1 MDVSSIELVHGRGV
15 GVHGA
20 YAFKQFASEVDATR
34 EAHLLL
40 LAGAD
45 VAVHVRACF
54 VAARNGLCTIAMER
68 GVDLRDACKPLDAAT
83 RRPLLRAWTECVGA
97 LHARHM
103 AQLDVKP
110 DNAVVLGGGDGVRV
124 RLVDF
129 GHAARTDA
137 DGRATVTV
145 PTMTHGYR
153 PPSIAALCFE
163 HRRGEQHTVDARA
176 ADTHALGVSLRE
188 LDGDGD
194 GTLLYALAGR
204 LLEDSAEPLSIDA
217 LLAVQQAWSPIA
229 RATTQS
235 RLVPKAG
242 CDV

>member
-1 MDVSSIELVHGRGV
+1 MDVWSIELVHGRGV
-15 GVHGA
+15 GVDGA
-20 YAFKQFASEVDATR
+20 YAFKQFASEVD
-34 EAHLLL
+34 
-40 LAGAD
+40 
-45 VAVHVRACF
+45 
-54 VAARNGLCTIAMER
+54 
-68 GVDLRDACKPLDAAT
+68 
-83 RRPLLRAWTECVGA
+83 AWTECVGA

-103 AQLDVKP
+103 AQVDVKP
-110 DNAVVLGGGDGVRV
+110 DNAVVLDGGDGVRV

-188 LDGDGD
+188 LEGDGDGD
-194 GTLLYALAGR
+194 GDRRRRAGR
-204 LLEDSAEPLSIDA
+204 GFRAA
-217 LLAVQQAWSPIA
+217 A
-229 RATTQS
+229 RAVASAATRRTSGGVCCAQGRRKS
-235 RLVPKAG
+235 RRGGRSHSARRRVVVVVG
-242 CDV
+242 RR

>member
-1 MDVSSIELVHGRGV
+1 MDVWSIELVHGRGV
-15 GVHGA
+15 GVDGA
-20 YAFKQFASEVDATR
+20 YAFKQFASEVD
-34 EAHLLL
+34 
-40 LAGAD
+40 
-45 VAVHVRACF
+45 
-54 VAARNGLCTIAMER
+54 
-68 GVDLRDACKPLDAAT
+68 
-83 RRPLLRAWTECVGA
+83 AWTECVGA

-103 AQLDVKP
+103 AQVDVKP
-110 DNAVVLGGGDGVRV
+110 DNAVVLDGGDGVRV

-188 LDGDGD
+188 LEGDGDGDGD

-229 RATTQS
+229 RVTT
-235 RLVPKAG
+235 VPKAR
-242 CDV
+242 CDI